1 MKDFWFIHW
10 FTFRNR
16 DILDSAF
23 NLWTPDSFMWLL
35 KFRILSII
43 TLSSSLSI
51 VFLRTIPLYL
61 KI

>member
-23 NLWTPDSFMWLL
+23 NLWAPDSF
-35 KFRILSII
+35 
-43 TLSSSLSI
+43 T
-51 VFLRTIPLYL
+51 
-61 KI
+61 